1 MFNMGWLNYWFY
13 NTIFLAN
20 FRFLKNPLKSCYF
33 NSSSA
38 LTINKVFPVPE
49 K

>member
-1 MFNMGWLNYWFY
+1 MFNMECLDYWFC
-13 NTIFLAN
+13 NMIFLAN

-38 LTINKVFPVPE
+38 LTAR
-49 K
+49 